1 MLATVRI
8 PRPVLVSVTFLAAL
22 VVKIVWSGKV
32 KLVGENVTAGD
43 TPTPESGSVWGLPGA
58 LSVTE
63 TEPDRVPVV
72 LGVKVTL
79 IVQLAP
85 GFTVPPQVFVWA
97 NGPVTVVV
105 PTVRI
110 PRPVFVS
117 VAFIAGLVV
126 LIIWLGKARPL
137 GGESV
142 TRGSTPVPVRNSV

>member
-1 MLATVRI
+1 MLPTVRI

-22 VVKIVWSGKV
+22 AVKIVWSGKV

-63 TEPDRVPVV
+63 MEPVRVPVV

-85 GFTVPPQVFVWA
+85 GFTVAPQVFVWP
-97 NGPVTVVV
+97 NGPVAAML

-117 VAFIAGLVV
+117 VAFMAGLVV
-126 LIIWLGKARPL
+126 RICWLGKVKL
-137 GGESV
+137 VGENV
-142 TRGSTPVPVRNSV
+142 TAGDTP